1 MGTING
7 FNVGGVN
14 AICDGVTSS
23 YSIST
28 GEVVI
33 ETYSFPANYFKEGDI
48 LQVQGAYFKNTT
60 NTVSVR
66 IYWNNTPDLTSPTLL
81 GISSIGT
88 GDRYLPIMRSIA
100 IVSATTSLVYAT
112 NIVNETDFGDAAGV
126 EFTQPISTVT
136 GLDWSIDGYIV
147 VSLQDSTAGTEG
159 KYYFTVII

>member
-14 AICDGVTSS
+14 AICDGVTAS
-23 YSIST
+23 YAIST

-33 ETYSFPANYFKEGDI
+33 ETYSFPANYFKAGDI
-48 LQVQGAYFKNTT
+48 LQLQGAYFKNSTS
-60 NTVSVR
+60 TVNVR
-66 IYWNNTPDLTSPTLL
+66 IYWNNTPDLISATLL

-112 NIVNETDFGDAAGV
+112 NVANETDFGDAAGN
-126 EFTQPISTVT
+126 EFTQAISTVT

-147 VSLQDSTAGTEG
+147 VTLQDSGAGNEG

>member
-1 MGTING
+1 MGVING
-7 FNVGGVN
+7 LNVGGVN
-14 AICDGVTSS
+14 AICDGVTASYAISS
-23 YSIST
+23 

-48 LQVQGAYFKNTT
+48 LQLQGAYFKTSTT
-60 NTVSVR
+60 TVSVR
-66 IYWNNTPDLTSPTLL
+66 IYWNNTPDLISATLL
-81 GISSIGT
+81 GVSSIGT

-112 NIVNETDFGDAAGV
+112 NVASETDFGDAAGN
-126 EFTQPISTVT
+126 EFTQPISTIT

-147 VSLQDSTAGTEG
+147 VSLQDSGGGTEG